1 MLESFT
7 IDTRRDGPVWIIS
20 THGYINNV
28 GGETIAKAFEDAH
41 AEGGSKY
48 LFDLAD
54 SKIINSIGV
63 SFLIEILERILESNG
78 EMAFCNCAPIIE
90 KTFKIMGITQYA
102 KLYRTEEEA
111 LEDMHGMG

>member
-1 MLESFT
+1 MLDSFT
-7 IDTRRDGPVWIIS
+7 VDTRREGPVWVFS

-28 GGETIAKAFEDAH
+28 GGETIARRFEEAH
-41 AEGGSKY
+41 AEGGTQY

-63 SFLIEILERILESNG
+63 SFLIEILERILETNDT
-78 EMAFCNCAPIIE
+78 MAFCNCAPIVE

-102 KLYRTEEEA
+102 KIYPSAEEA
-111 LEDMHGMG
+111 FADMREGG